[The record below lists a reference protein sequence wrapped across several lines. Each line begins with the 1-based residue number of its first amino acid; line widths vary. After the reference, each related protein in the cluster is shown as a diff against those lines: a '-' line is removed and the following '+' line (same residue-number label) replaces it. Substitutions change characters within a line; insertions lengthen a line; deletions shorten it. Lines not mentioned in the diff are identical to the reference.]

1 MRPDYATHIERDE
14 QGQAVR
20 MYFSPVASETVAA
33 ESQACR
39 RPSCERSVLPQKR
52 HRGLAKVYCSDE
64 CRRAH
69 WEAQHPRQ
77 GVQRPLDFT
86 PPPAPEPDAWDKR
99 VSPADQKR
107 LRRMSRLILARLEQ
121 GPASNRE
128 LAQMFPPG
136 AAWRTRLSDVRFH
149 LRGGNRDCEPIPH
162 HDCGGGLVWYWLREP

>member
-1 MRPDYATHIERDE
+1 MNHVQRADRGDDTAHRMALQMPGRRRKPLQRLCRCGDRIDE
-14 QGQAVR
+14 GKRADAR
-20 MYFSPVASETVAA
+20 FCSD
-33 ESQACR
+33 ACR
-39 RPSCERSVLPQKR
+39 FDAWDTKN
-52 HRGLAKVYCSDE
+52 
-64 CRRAH
+64 
-69 WEAQHPRQ
+69 PRQ
-77 GVQRPLDFT
+77 KALDFT
-86 PPPAPEPDAWDKR
+86 PPPAPVPPVVDQR
-99 VSPADQKR
+99 VPKQERRR